1 MTIAGIIRRS
11 ALIVLLPCLVA
22 CPGIMEGPQ
31 MDSIAPDLDPAAPSK
46 NGWKDGAAAPAEADS
61 GKEFPPNTPDSAA
74 AKPKLDKGVLDKG
87 VLDKGTPAKPDQGK
101 ASFPPVAGC
110 NYATKGPYGSTTMNK
125 VGPNKS
131 FTVFRPK
138 VLGQA
143 GVRHPFIT
151 WGNGTG
157 AVPSIYAGLLS
168 HWATHGFVVIASNST
183 QTGNGKELVKG
194 IDWLVS
200 ENKRAGSIFYN
211 KLDPSAIGAS
221 GHSQGGC
228 GCVNAANDPRVKCA
242 APLMPGPGNAKG
254 VKGPMFV
261 VTGSADFIVP
271 HFLVKMTVYNPSP
284 VPTCLAKL
292 QGATHFAACGSAKAM
307 SGYLTSWFRL
317 CLMGESPCKKLFYGT
332 GCDICKDKKWTVE
345 RKKM

>member
-1 MTIAGIIRRS
+1 MTITCILRRS
-11 ALIVLLPCLVA
+11 ALLVLLSCLAA
-22 CPGIMEGPQ
+22 CPGNMAGASQ
-31 MDSIAPDLDPAAPSK
+31 TGSIAQDQGRASPSQD
-46 NGWKDGAAAPAEADS
+46 GWKDSAATPVETDS
-61 GKEFPPNTPDSAA
+61 GKEFPPDAPDSAV

-87 VLDKGTPAKPDQGK
+87 ILDKGTPAKPDQGK
-101 ASFPPVAGC
+101 ATFPPVAGC
-110 NYATKGPYGSTTMNK
+110 NYAAAGPYGSTTMNK

-194 IDWLVS
+194 IGWLVS

-242 APLMPGPGNAKG
+242 APLMPGPGTPRASR
-254 VKGPMFV
+254 GPC
-261 VTGSADFIVP
+261 SW
-271 HFLVKMTVYNPSP
+271 SP
-284 VPTCLAKL
+284 ARPTSSCP
-292 QGATHFAACGSAKAM
+292 
-307 SGYLTSWFRL
+307 TSWSR
-317 CLMGESPCKKLFYGT
+317 
-332 GCDICKDKKWTVE
+332 
-345 RKKM
+345 

>member
-1 MTIAGIIRRS
+1 MKIAGMLHRS
-11 ALIVLLPCLVA
+11 AVLVLLPGLVSCA
-22 CPGIMEGPQ
+22 GDVGGTSRQ
-31 MDSIAPDLDPAAPSK
+31 DSIAPDQGTAGSN
-46 NGWKDGAAAPAEADS
+46 NGKKDGAATPVEVDS

-74 AKPKLDKGVLDKG
+74 AKPKPDKGAPV
-87 VLDKGTPAKPDQGK
+87 KPDQGK
-101 ASFPPVAGC
+101 SSFPAVPGC
-110 NYATKGPYGSTTMNK
+110 SYTAKGPYGSSTMNK
-125 VGPNKS
+125 VGPKKA

-138 VLGQA
+138 VLGQG

-183 QTGNGKELVKG
+183 QTGNGKEMVKG
-194 IDWLVS
+194 IDWLVA
-200 ENKRAGSIFYN
+200 ENSRAGSIFYK
-211 KLDPSAIGAS
+211 KLDTSNIGAS
-221 GHSQGGC
+221 GHSQGGA
-228 GCVNAANDPRVKCA
+228 GCVNAANDKRVKCS

-271 HFLVKMTVYNPSP
+271 HGLVKFTVYNPSP

-292 QGATHFAACGSAKAM
+292 KGASHFAACGSAKSM
-307 SGYLTSWFRL
+307 SGYITAWFRH
-317 CLMGESPCKKLFYGT
+317 CLMGESACKKLFYGAKC
-332 GCDICKDKKWTVE
+332 GICTDKKWTVE

>member
-1 MTIAGIIRRS
+1 MKIVGILRS
-11 ALIVLLPCLVA
+11 TAVLVLMQCLVA
-22 CPGIMEGPQ
+22 CPGEFGGQLPE
-31 MDSIAPDLDPAAPSK
+31 PDGAASQPAVVSPSK
-46 NGWKDGAAAPAEADS
+46 NKWWWKKDAQAKPDMGN
-61 GKEFPPNTPDSAA
+61 PPSDPDAAA
-74 AKPKLDKGVLDKG
+74 AKPKPKPKPKSA
-87 VLDKGTPAKPDQGK
+87 DKGTPAKPDMGN
-101 ASFPPVAGC
+101 STFPPAPGG
-110 NYATKGPYGSTTMNK
+110 NYSAKGTFGSSTMNK
-125 VGPNKS
+125 VGPKKA

-138 VLGQA
+138 VLGQG

-157 AVPSIYAGLLS
+157 ATPSIYAGLLS

-183 QTGNGKELVKG
+183 QTGNGKEMIKG

-200 ENKRAGSIFYN
+200 ENKRAGSVFYK

-228 GCVNAANDPRVKCA
+228 GCVNAANDPRVKCSV
-242 APLMPGPGNAKG
+242 PLMPGPGNAKG

-271 HFLVKMTVYNPSP
+271 HFLVKFTVYNRSP

-292 QGATHFAACGSAKAM
+292 KGASHFSACGSAKSM
-307 SGYLTSWFRL
+307 SGYITAWFRL
-317 CLMGESPCKKLFYGT
+317 HLMGDSSLKKLFYGPKC
-332 GCDICKDKKWTVE
+332 GICGDKKWTVE